1 MSNPLKT
8 WRVTNVHLTLNWNC
22 SHLLCLNMV
31 WRLKKKMPASFQG
44 ISRPLDSLE
53 QGRTNNWILMIP
65 MLALVNSVWDCW
77 LKWLC
82 CEVEIITQT
91 ALQASFIIWI
101 YELNGN
107 ELVILLS
114 FVSSN
119 NTDKETAEQFI
130 TLYTRYVCD
139 LSGLTSFSIS
149 ETLETWRKL
158 KKTFLSYFL
167 FFAKFSCFSST
178 MNSWCFQLKEVLPQ
192 ESVCLF
198 QRLIIGQFIGK
209 SCFTWPPVCLLLV
222 SDHKKGVLIFFLC
235 FRSELATEVVQ
246 HRKVR
251 SECSLPSA
259 ISEKTGFCILSLS
272 CIDFA
277 VRVFMEAKVK
287 FPTPKHLLNVK
298 FPPLG

>member
-1 MSNPLKT
+1 
-8 WRVTNVHLTLNWNC
+8 
-22 SHLLCLNMV
+22 
-31 WRLKKKMPASFQG
+31 
-44 ISRPLDSLE
+44 
-53 QGRTNNWILMIP
+53 

-91 ALQASFIIWI
+91 ALQPSFIIWI
-101 YELNGN
+101 YELYGN

-167 FFAKFSCFSST
+167 FLTKVFLLSTHEELLSLSTERSFA
-178 MNSWCFQLKEVLPQ
+178 L
-192 ESVCLF
+192 
-198 QRLIIGQFIGK
+198 R
-209 SCFTWPPVCLLLV
+209 VCLLIPKVNYRTVNPEKMSSWPPICFLLA
-222 SDHKKGVLIFFLC
+222 SDHEKVANFFIREECWL
-235 FRSELATEVVQ
+235 FSALSEWVGDLSSSGSDSS
-246 HRKVR
+246 
-251 SECSLPSA
+251 SE
-259 ISEKTGFCILSLS
+259 
-272 CIDFA
+272 
-277 VRVFMEAKVK
+277 
-287 FPTPKHLLNVK
+287 
-298 FPPLG
+298 